1 VFCPFCGDQ
10 IAGDECAKPDCRQR
24 LATATTA
31 VAVASPPP
39 PPAPSGATLVTP
51 ARAPVLAAPPAPIT
65 VAPAPPARVVRASV
79 EQVLTERGQ
88 LWADMDSTAAL
99 VTQIES
105 AAGGVSGTPASSIAA
120 HPRLTAGAD
129 LIAELRAVENAVAAE
144 AQKIK
149 VLEGNI
155 NANKAE
161 IARLNRNRILMITAI
176 VAGVLLVAIL
186 LATAL

>member
-10 IAGDECAKPDCRQR
+10 VAGDECPKPECGQR

-31 VAVASPPP
+31 VAVAPP
-39 PPAPSGATLVTP
+39 V
-51 ARAPVLAAPPAPIT
+51 PIT
-65 VAPAPPARVVRASV
+65 VVPAPPARAVRASV

-105 AAGGVSGTPASSIAA
+105 AARGISGTPASSIAA
-120 HPRLTAGAD
+120 HPRLTTGAD
-129 LIAELRAVENAVAAE
+129 LIAELRAVEHAVTAE
-144 AQKIK
+144 GQKIK
-149 VLEGNI
+149 ALEGNI

-186 LATAL
+186 IAATL